1 MYNWNKPRALHSSP
15 HHFGAADRSWGSST
29 SRRGTARVSFD
40 GRIIVQFANTQLRGT
55 AGNISPG
62 GAFVRTEKPPAVGQ
76 KVTLLVRLDQR
87 MSLHI
92 TGIVRWHEL
101 DSHLYPIGFGVQ
113 FINIGD
119 AFRDWIN
126 RLVDATCVSD
136 DGEAAEDFFSGL
148 GATGTEA

>member
-1 MYNWNKPRALHSSP
+1 MYHWNNARASRSRP
-15 HHFGAADRSWGSST
+15 HRIIAADRSWGSST
-29 SRRGTARVSFD
+29 ARRGTDRVPFD
-40 GRIIVQFANTQLRGT
+40 GRIIVKSGSTQLHGI

-62 GAFVRTEKPPAVGQ
+62 GAFVRTEKPPPVGME
-76 KVTLLVRLDQR
+76 VTLLVRLDRR

-119 AFRDWIN
+119 GFRDWIN
-126 RLVDATCVSD
+126 RLVESTREFDH
-136 DGEAAEDFFSGL
+136 GEAADDFFFERRTA
-148 GATGTEA
+148 GA